1 VEYRVI
7 SNQNNE
13 ILLTND
19 KIKIYL
25 DPIHIIDDNFI
36 FISHA
41 HTDHILQKKHLRKF
55 NLKNKIISSTETTA
69 IANLRG
75 YALNDNLGSYEDF
88 QLIDT
93 GHILGSRGLLVNKK
107 IFFTGDLST
116 RKRAFLKKP
125 QIPRVETLIIE
136 STFGKPEYK
145 FPPVDNIIHH
155 VHSLISEMYSRGI
168 PVILMGY
175 SLGKAQILTSIFGS
189 WKPLIV
195 HDDVYRFNEI
205 YKRFGILLEDAITL
219 SEAKEKGLL
228 EKKPWILIYPLT
240 SGKQNF
246 IAYLK
251 EKYCAVTI
259 GFSGWAVNKNYCH
272 FMNLDYV
279 VPFSDHC
286 DFDELIEVVKK
297 CKPEKIFT
305 IHGFQKE
312 FAQHLKSLGFN
323 AEPIDKIKKK
333 KFKENEKNKK
343 RNKTLDQFL
352 Q

>member
-145 FPPVDNIIHH
+145 FPPVDSIIHH
-155 VHSLISEMYSRGI
+155 VNSLISEMYSRGV

-205 YKRFGILLEDAITL
+205 YKRFGILLEDATTL

-286 DFDELIEVVKK
+286 DFDELIEVVKR

-312 FAQHLKSLGFN
+312 FAQHLRSLGFN
-323 AEPIDKIKKK
+323 AEPIDKIKKT

-352 Q
+352 